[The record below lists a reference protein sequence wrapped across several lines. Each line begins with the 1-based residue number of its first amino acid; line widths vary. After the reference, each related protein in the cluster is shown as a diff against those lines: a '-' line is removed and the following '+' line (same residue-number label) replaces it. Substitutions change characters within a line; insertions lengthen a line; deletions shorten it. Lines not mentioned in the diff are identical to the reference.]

1 MIFGQISWQTIAN
14 LVVIFILMIILLKLA
29 QSYFLTKLTAIYKK
43 TKAEKYYFITR
54 LIQGKNLIIIG
65 VAFLLA
71 THIVRYP
78 AENYF
83 LQKLAW
89 VALIILLTKE
99 FIGIISHIILERLL
113 AQHLKH
119 STARLISD
127 IIGHILSVVI
137 WIVVGLVVLQNVG
150 VQLTALIGS
159 LGILGV
165 ALAFGVQSILTD
177 ILAYF
182 SIIFDRPFE
191 LDDYVV
197 LGKDRLD
204 SGVVK
209 KIGIK
214 STRIESIN
222 GEQII
227 VPNKELTNIRLYN
240 YAKLNR
246 RRVELVFYLDYHST
260 QAKRTKLPIE
270 VKSALSK
277 IGEIEYQDCYL
288 NNLDQFGIGYKLVYF
303 LADRDFVK
311 HLQIR
316 QSVTEQ
322 LLEVIQGLDL
332 VLIGK
337 SFSVDQ

>member
-29 QSYFLTKLTAIYKK
+29 QSYFLTKLNAIYKK

-316 QSVTEQ
+316 QSVIEQ

>member
-29 QSYFLTKLTAIYKK
+29 QSYFLTKLNAIYKK